1 MYLLDTNVLSAMMR
15 ADVEPAVAT
24 WLRGKPV
31 EIMFT
36 SAICQAEIL
45 AGLTMMADGRRKDAL
60 TDAVRAMFQEDFLG
74 RVLPFDAA
82 CSASYARLFGISRRA
97 GRTVPTIDLMIA
109 ATAHRHDAS
118 IVTRNTA
125 DFDPC
130 GVPVINPWSR

>member
-45 AGLTMMADGRRKDAL
+45 AGLTMMADGRRQDAL
-60 TDAVRAMFQEDFLG
+60 TDAARAMS
-74 RVLPFDAA
+74 RRISWAA
-82 CSASYARLFGISRRA
+82 CCHSMPLVRHRTPACSRSPGARA
-97 GRTVPTIDLMIA
+97 GRFPPST
-109 ATAHRHDAS
+109 
-118 IVTRNTA
+118 
-125 DFDPC
+125 
-130 GVPVINPWSR
+130 